1 MRTLLILM
9 VIFMACAKNE
19 SSTVDLIKNVAAEAR
34 SKPRVQVMIRMAG
47 DAATPDELELQRS
60 IEDRIERAHIGRLV
74 GSGSEAGY
82 MNVTIEVETT
92 AKAIT
97 ELRAVL
103 RDAGVESRSSFKIL
117 PAS

>member
-1 MRTLLILM
+1 MRNLLLLFLLI
-9 VIFMACAKNE
+9 ACAKNE

-47 DAATPDELELQRS
+47 DVATPDELALQRS

-74 GSGSEAGY
+74 SSGSEAGY
-82 MNVTIEVETT
+82 MNITIEVEAT
-92 AKAIT
+92 ATAIAQ
-97 ELRAVL
+97 LREVL
-103 RDAGVESRSSFKIL
+103 RDAGVLTRSSFKVL